1 MNLYKFNVIN
11 ASTTYTKYNSLNEY
25 AFIIQNL
32 LALSNEK
39 VIECFFFF
47 PSIAIVLIKQRHEHN
62 NLATISRAKLR
73 DVCER
78 SKSLWFVKA

>member
-47 PSIAIVLIKQRHEHN
+47 HP
-62 NLATISRAKLR
+62 
-73 DVCER
+73 
-78 SKSLWFVKA
+78 